1 MEEDLRF
8 WPPGLDPDNADNHDE
23 AVAALIATRQEQGG
37 AGSSLPP
44 SQETT
49 TKKSEDQER
58 METEF
63 HTAHKQG
70 HSDETEVDQGFS
82 RDVVDVMRIATM
94 CRRLE
99 MGEPIWVSWVPK
111 KQKPSRIGHGST
123 CLLMTKLG
131 MSAVANARDRGV
143 LKRDDADLVLKDWL
157 LLPDEASKAHAC
169 YLYPPIGSY
178 TEHPSECDPKNFGGD
193 KTRPSGFDS
202 GENPCHGTRLYGDP
216 KGRTKAMIQWRPGW
230 TDRPWIQFEGEAV
243 LHSSRLLW
251 KSFED
256 ANAEYS
262 LNNGEPTA
270 AVEYVAR
277 SNKTTCWDG
286 VKKGKLEADLRDWWK
301 AADVETRQRH
311 MVVDESNANMH
322 KACVQAK
329 RFIVDG
335 TLEEWVDSQNV
346 QKGINPVPAIVLQEA
361 VSVKRRIGVE
371 HPGNRQSSRRWL
383 QRWAASTWNTA
394 SAWQCAGAPDA
405 RPDAPEG
412 EAWSSPKIDW
422 GVDWFWVARPPG
434 GKKW

>member
-23 AVAALIATRQEQGG
+23 AVAALIAPRQEQGG

-94 CRRLE
+94 CRRHE

-193 KTRPSGFDS
+193 KTRPSGFES
-202 GENPCHGTRLYGDP
+202 GENPCHGTRSSGDP
-216 KGRTKAMIQWRPGW
+216 KGMTKAMIQWRPGW
-230 TDRPWIQFEGEAV
+230 TDRPWIQFEDEAV
-243 LHSSRLLW
+243 LHSERFLW
-251 KSFED
+251 KSF
-256 ANAEYS
+256 
-262 LNNGEPTA
+262 
-270 AVEYVAR
+270 
-277 SNKTTCWDG
+277 
-286 VKKGKLEADLRDWWK
+286 
-301 AADVETRQRH
+301 
-311 MVVDESNANMH
+311 
-322 KACVQAK
+322 
-329 RFIVDG
+329 
-335 TLEEWVDSQNV
+335 
-346 QKGINPVPAIVLQEA
+346 
-361 VSVKRRIGVE
+361 
-371 HPGNRQSSRRWL
+371 
-383 QRWAASTWNTA
+383 
-394 SAWQCAGAPDA
+394 
-405 RPDAPEG
+405 
-412 EAWSSPKIDW
+412 
-422 GVDWFWVARPPG
+422 
-434 GKKW
+434 